1 MKLHRFTLL
10 SPTLLL
16 SAAALGQVSFDP
28 PVPYA
33 VGTRP
38 SGAVVADLT
47 GNGFNDVAVTVDG
60 PDRVVLLFN
69 NGSGAL
75 VNGGANFLPNG
86 GGAGA
91 IAAADFDGDG
101 DVDLAVAL
109 QNHNLIIILLN
120 NGSGTFTTGGSF
132 AAGGNPRGLTAGH
145 LNGDSFADLAVA
157 NRDTNNATVLLN
169 QGNATFTSTNVAAGG
184 EPRGVALG
192 DFDGNGTTDLAVSN
206 HDDRTVSVF
215 SNNGA
220 GAFSP
225 TGTLSTGAQ
234 RPEGLVSADLNG
246 DGRWDLAAAANGNG
260 LESAMVFLA
269 AGGMAFGGG
278 ISYPTGGVDTSEII
292 AADLDCNGSMDL
304 VTGNATSGNFSVL
317 QNNGAGAFGAATRI
331 ASGANPE
338 RPAAGDLNG
347 DGAAD
352 LAVPNRDSNNL
363 TVHMNTTCGG
373 GGYTLTLTGTCPGP
387 VTVSWSGAQPGGR
400 QALLF
405 ASSRGSFRIPQ
416 GQPCAGTVLGL
427 GSNQLRIVTPPGV
440 FSTGNGSGSLQGN
453 AGQAVC
459 GGFLQLI
466 QAGNC
471 QTSNVAGL

>member
-1 MKLHRFTLL
+1 MQIRRFLL
-10 SPTLLL
+10 IAPALMLGA
-16 SAAALGQVSFDP
+16 SAFGQVSFDP

-38 SGAVVADLT
+38 GGSAMADFT
-47 GNGFNDVAVTVDG
+47 GDGFRDIAVTIDT
-60 PDRVVLLFN
+60 PDRIALLIN

-75 VNGGANFLPNG
+75 TPGGTVVLPSG
-86 GGAGA
+86 SGAGA
-91 IAAADFDGDG
+91 IVAADLDGDG
-101 DVDLAVAL
+101 DMDLAVAL
-109 QNHNLIIILLN
+109 QNSNRVIVAMN
-120 NGSGTFTTGGSF
+120 NGAGTFTVGGSF
-132 AAGGNPRGLTAGH
+132 ATGGNPRGLTAAD
-145 LNGDSFADLAVA
+145 LNGDGRPDLATA

-169 QGNATFTSTNVAAGG
+169 QGGGVFAPTNIPAGA

-192 DFDGNGTTDLAVSN
+192 DFDNDGDVDLAVSN
-206 HDDRTVSVF
+206 HDDRTISIF
-215 SNNGA
+215 SNNGS
-220 GAFSP
+220 GAFAP
-225 TGTLSTGAQ
+225 AGTLSTGAQ
-234 RPEGLVSADLNG
+234 RPEGAVSADFNG
-246 DGRWDLAAAANGNG
+246 DGLWDLAAAANGNG
-260 LESAMVFLA
+260 LESALVYLA
-269 AGGMAFGGG
+269 TGGMAFGGG
-278 ISYPTGGVDTSEII
+278 AAYPTGGVDTSDIV

-304 VTGNATSGNFSVL
+304 ITSNATSGNFSAL
-317 QNNGAGAFGAATRI
+317 QNSGAGAFGAATVV

-338 RPAAGDLNG
+338 RVSAGDLNG

-352 LAVPNRDSNNL
+352 IAVANRDSNNL
-363 TVHMNTTCGG
+363 TVHINTTCGG
-373 GGYTLTLTGTCPGP
+373 GYSLTLTGTCPGP

-405 ASSRGSFRIPQ
+405 ASIRGSFRIPQ

-453 AGQAVC
+453 AGPAVC